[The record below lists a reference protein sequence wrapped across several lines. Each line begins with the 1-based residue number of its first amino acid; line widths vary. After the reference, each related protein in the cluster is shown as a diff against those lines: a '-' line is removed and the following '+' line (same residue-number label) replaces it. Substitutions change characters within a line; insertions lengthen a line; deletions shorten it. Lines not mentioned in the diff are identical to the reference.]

1 MRFWQCLY
9 WCVFVVAA
17 FARPEV
23 THAQDQKT
31 WSTKRYQVQLHLAF
45 DAAAHP
51 GALSG
56 EELQQQLDQKI
67 RLHIYPLWN
76 CEIERHVGAS
86 RQVLINQLD
95 DTKVL
100 PTFFGEGFDK
110 HLFLTVQA
118 SGSGWQLA
126 CREHDKLTD
135 RWTPVLAAEIKQ
147 DLVLTESCLVLICQ
161 TFSPLA
167 MVRVDSENP
176 EQVHLDFMGAE
187 LPRQT
192 DEELFIKP
200 STVFQTFILRRQ
212 RGIAANKQNLIN
224 IPWTYVVAEEAEGL
238 AWKSRVFSGN
248 RRPFAM
254 SRRAGIEIIA
264 LPLKR
269 YLSSTRVRFHAS
281 HQDAV
286 GLAGYEVFTKESD
299 GKQFLPLGVTDH
311 TGSVV
316 VPRGKSPITLLALRS
331 ESQLLAQVPVAPG
344 TSETINIPIA
354 DDAARLSVQAALTSF
369 KELLVDTVARRNI
382 LIARIR
388 DQFAKGKQQ
397 ETDKLFKQ
405 LDELPKR
412 AALNRQLDT
421 IANNSAHRSENK
433 RVQAK
438 IDRLIADSRELL
450 GSFLSNNELL
460 ELESEIRNSSAT
472 TEASSANP

>member
-1 MRFWQCLY
+1 MRFLPGLY
-9 WCVFVVAA
+9 WCAFVVVVL
-17 FARPEV
+17 ARPDL

-45 DAAAHP
+45 DAAANP
-51 GALSG
+51 GVLSG

-76 CEIERHVGAS
+76 CEIERHAGAS
-86 RQVLINQLD
+86 RQSLINQLD
-95 DTKVL
+95 DSEAL
-100 PTFFGEGFDK
+100 ATFFGEGFDK
-110 HLFLTVQA
+110 HLFLTIQA
-118 SGSGWQLA
+118 TGWGWQLA

-135 RWTPVLAAEIKQ
+135 RWTPVLTAEIKQ
-147 DLVLTESCLVLICQ
+147 DLVLTESCLALICQ

-176 EQVHLDFMGAE
+176 EQVHLDFMGSE

-200 STVFQTFILRRQ
+200 STVFQTYILRRQ
-212 RGIAANKQNLIN
+212 RGVAANKQNLMG
-224 IPWTYVVAEEAEGL
+224 IPWTYVVAEEPAGL
-238 AWKSRVFSGN
+238 AWKSQVYSGN

-264 LPLKR
+264 LPLQQ
-269 YLSSTRVRFHAS
+269 YLISTRVRFHAS

-286 GLAGYEVFTKESD
+286 GLSGYEVFIKQSG

-316 VPRGKSPITLLALRS
+316 VSRGESPITLLALRS

-344 TSETINIPIA
+344 TSKMIDIPIA

-388 DQFAKGKQQ
+388 DQLAKGKQQ
-397 ETDKLFKQ
+397 EADKLFKQ

-460 ELESEIRNSSAT
+460 ELESEIHNSSAT
-472 TEASSANP
+472 VEEVKATP